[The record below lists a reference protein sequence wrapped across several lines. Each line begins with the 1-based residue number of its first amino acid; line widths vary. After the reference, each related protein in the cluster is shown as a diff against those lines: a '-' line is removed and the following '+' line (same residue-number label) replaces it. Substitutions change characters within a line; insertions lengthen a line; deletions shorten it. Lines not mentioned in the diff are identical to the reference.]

1 MKEAEIHQCLR
12 LYRKAVDSYGKLGD
26 KLAAVRA
33 ATAGMPGLRQTR
45 QRLLEAEA
53 DLSRIGEGISVVPE
67 LTEELLAERRS
78 REPAGCGSRR
88 RAEDDDDLLA

>member
-12 LYRKAVDSYGKLGD
+12 LYRKAVDSYSKLLD
-26 KLAAVRA
+26 KLAMAQA
-33 ATAGMPGLRQTR
+33 AMYGMPGLRQTR

-67 LTEELLAERRS
+67 LTEELLAEKRS

-88 RAEDDDDLLA
+88 PAEDDDGLLA

>member
-1 MKEAEIHQCLR
+1 VKEAEIHQCLR
-12 LYRKAVDSYGKLGD
+12 LYRKAVDSYSKLLD
-26 KLAAVRA
+26 KLAMAQA
-33 ATAGMPGLRQTR
+33 AMYGMPGLRQTR

-67 LTEELLAERRS
+67 LTEELLAEKRS

-88 RAEDDDDLLA
+88 PAEDDDGLLA

>member
-1 MKEAEIHQCLR
+1 VKEAEIHQCLR
-12 LYRKAVDSYGKLGD
+12 LYRKAVDSYSKLLD
-26 KLAAVRA
+26 KLAMAQA
-33 ATAGMPGLRQTR
+33 AMYGMPGLRQTR

-88 RAEDDDDLLA
+88 PAEDDDLLA

>member
-12 LYRKAVDSYGKLGD
+12 LYRKAVDSYSKLLD
-26 KLAAVRA
+26 KLAMAQA
-33 ATAGMPGLRQTR
+33 AMYGMPGLRQTR
-45 QRLLEAEA
+45 QRLLEAEE

-88 RAEDDDDLLA
+88 PAEDDDDLLA